1 MFPKRFIL
9 AGFDSKITIYF
20 TKGGKKVAETYQ
32 KYELVSAHTARRSF
46 ATNQYLSNFPIIS
59 LIAII
64 GHRNDKSFLRYIKV
78 TKEQHA
84 ILLQTHCTNTTSKLH
99 RIVKSGEI

>member
-1 MFPKRFIL
+1 MSLKRFIL
-9 AGFDSKITIYF
+9 VGFDSKITIYF
-20 TKGGKKVAETYQ
+20 TKGDKKVAGTYQ
-32 KYELVSAHTARRSF
+32 KYELVSTYTARRSF

-78 TKEQHA
+78 MKEQHA
-84 ILLQTHCTNTTSKLH
+84 KLLQTHCTNPTSKLK
-99 RIVKSGEI
+99 IA